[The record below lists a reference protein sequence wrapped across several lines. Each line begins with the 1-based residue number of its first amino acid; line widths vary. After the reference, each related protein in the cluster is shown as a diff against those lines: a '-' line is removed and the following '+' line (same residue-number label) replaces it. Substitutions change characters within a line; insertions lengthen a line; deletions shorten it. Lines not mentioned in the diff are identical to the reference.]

1 MFPSETSLTS
11 LFTIKVAGKT
21 CHKSLVSFHFHG
33 YSQSTIYISL
43 NSIEYMYV
51 LEVHSSIC
59 KSVDKKM
66 NEGPTLIKTS
76 TKAWSIEIFITY
88 QSKKV
93 AFYFD

>member
-1 MFPSETSLTS
+1 
-11 LFTIKVAGKT
+11 
-21 CHKSLVSFHFHG
+21 
-33 YSQSTIYISL
+33 
-43 NSIEYMYV
+43 MYV

>member
-1 MFPSETSLTS
+1 
-11 LFTIKVAGKT
+11 
-21 CHKSLVSFHFHG
+21 
-33 YSQSTIYISL
+33 
-43 NSIEYMYV
+43 MYV

-76 TKAWSIEIFITY
+76 TKDWSIEIFITY